1 MPGIHY
7 TKATNVNIFIQPIY
21 GYADSEDSLFQ
32 PEPKRE
38 SKAITAFHRAVRA
51 GKRNEPVLIHL
62 SASGNRCIL

>member
-38 SKAITAFHRAVRA
+38 SKAITAFHRDFRT
-51 GKRNEPVLIHL
+51 
-62 SASGNRCIL
+62 